1 VRGSSLPERFRSG
14 ICEWV
19 GRSQPPPPKTR
30 PGPSGATLTPHP
42 SILPALGTE
51 QAIRSARR
59 AFEVLG
65 GGARRRRR
73 TQIQL
78 EGEWNSWWVCWVF
91 AMVPVQFLSA
101 GPHEF

>member
-1 VRGSSLPERFRSG
+1 MSGLVGLNHLLAKRGPAPPGLPSLRTSHL
-14 ICEWV
+14 
-19 GRSQPPPPKTR
+19 SN
-30 PGPSGATLTPHP
+30 
-42 SILPALGTE
+42 LPALGTE

-65 GGARRRRR
+65 GGARRRSR